1 MYVDINDHLF
11 EIFHRNNETVMGDDK
26 NNTQMNNKSNSK
38 TRTTYKD
45 WIKDMYGIRD
55 IITGTWLTRIFS
67 VI

>member
-38 TRTTYKD
+38 TRTIYKD
-45 WIKDMYGIRD
+45 
-55 IITGTWLTRIFS
+55 
-67 VI
+67 